1 MSKIKVV
8 IVEDHEITRTGLQTA
23 LAQEPDIEVIG
34 ASGNSDDGLK
44 VANNLR
50 PDVVLL
56 DLHLPGTNGPRATV
70 KAFCDVPG
78 AKVIVFSVENRP
90 AYIET
95 VMQLGPAGYLLKS
108 ESTATV
114 IDTIRKVV
122 HEHNK
127 KITSK
132 TLSSIPAR
140 LTPSEQEV
148 LRMLAKGMKYQTIA
162 ESRHTSPETIRKQCE
177 MLVLKLGLETR
188 EELIAWAAKN
198 GYDAIDV

>member
-1 MSKIKVV
+1 MSEITVL
-8 IVEDHEITRTGLQTA
+8 IVEDHEITRNGLQMM
-23 LAQEPDIEVIG
+23 LSQQPDMSVVG
-34 ASGNSDDGLK
+34 ACGNSDEGLK
-44 VANNLR
+44 VAQSKR
-50 PDVVLL
+50 PDVILL
-56 DLHLPGTNGPRATV
+56 DLHLPGTGGPCATV
-70 KAFCDVPG
+70 KSFCSIPG
-78 AKVIVFSVENRP
+78 ARVIVFSVENRP

-114 IDTIRKVV
+114 IDTVRRVV
-122 HEHNK
+122 SDHK

-132 TLSSIPAR
+132 ELSSTPAK

-177 MLVLKLGLETR
+177 MLVLKLGLSTR

>member
-1 MSKIKVV
+1 MVKISVL
-8 IVEDHEITRTGLQTA
+8 IVEDHEITRSGLLMM
-23 LAQEPDIEVIG
+23 LAQEPDMTVLG
-34 ASGNSDDGLK
+34 AHGNSDDGLK
-44 VANNLR
+44 AARDQR
-50 PDVVLL
+50 PDVILL
-56 DLHLPGTNGPRATV
+56 DLHLPGELGPRATV
-70 KAFCDVPG
+70 KSFCEIPG
-78 AKVIVFSVENRP
+78 TKVIVFSVENRP
-90 AYIET
+90 AYIDT

-114 IDTIRKVV
+114 IDTIRRVV
-122 HEHNK
+122 SDQK

-132 TLSSIPAR
+132 TLTSIPAR

-162 ESRHTSPETIRKQCE
+162 ETRHTSPETIRKQCE

-198 GYDAIDV
+198 GYDAIDG

>member
-1 MSKIKVV
+1 MSKITVL
-8 IVEDHEITRTGLQTA
+8 IVEDHEITRSGLQNV
-23 LAQEPDIEVIG
+23 LGEQPDMEVVG
-34 ASGNSDDGLK
+34 ACGNSDDGLK
-44 VANNLR
+44 TANNQR
-50 PDVVLL
+50 PDVILL
-56 DLHLPGTNGPRATV
+56 DLHLPGSRGPVSTV
-70 KAFCDVPG
+70 KSFCDIPG
-78 AKVIVFSVENRP
+78 ARVIVFSVENRP
-90 AYIET
+90 AYIDT

-114 IDTIRKVV
+114 IDTIRRVV
-122 HEHNK
+122 SDHK

-132 TLSSIPAR
+132 TLSSMPAK

-177 MLVLKLGLETR
+177 MLVLKLGLDTR

>member
-1 MSKIKVV
+1 MSSINVL
-8 IVEDHEITRTGLQTA
+8 IVEDHEITRSGLNLMISKEQDMVVVGSCGNSDEGLK
-23 LAQEPDIEVIG
+23 LAQE
-34 ASGNSDDGLK
+34 K
-44 VANNLR
+44 H
-50 PDVVLL
+50 PDVILL
-56 DLHLPGTNGPRATV
+56 DLHLPGSGGPVSTV
-70 KAFCDVPG
+70 KSFCNVQG
-78 AKVIVFSVENRP
+78 AKVILFSVENRP
-90 AYIET
+90 AYIDT

-114 IDTIRKVV
+114 IDTIRRVV
-122 HEHNK
+122 SDHK

-132 TLSSIPAR
+132 DLSSTPAK

-177 MLVLKLGLETR
+177 MLVLKLGLDTR

-198 GYDAIDV
+198 GYDAIDA

>member
-1 MSKIKVV
+1 MNKINVM
-8 IVEDHEITRTGLQTA
+8 IVEDHEITRNGLQMMIS
-23 LAQEPDIEVIG
+23 QESDMSVVG
-34 ASGNSDDGLK
+34 SSGNSDDGLK
-44 VANNLR
+44 LAKEKR
-50 PDVVLL
+50 PDVILL
-56 DLHLPGTNGPRATV
+56 DLHLPGSGGPVSTV
-70 KAFCDVPG
+70 KSFCGIPG
-78 AKVIVFSVENRP
+78 SRVIVFSVENRP

-95 VMQLGPAGYLLKS
+95 IMQLGPAGYLLKS

-114 IDTIRKVV
+114 IDTIRRVV
-122 HEHNK
+122 SDHK

-132 TLSSIPAR
+132 DLSSTPAK

-177 MLVLKLGLETR
+177 MLVLKLGLDTR

-198 GYDAIDV
+198 GYDAIDA